1 MTSDM
6 PNEPAEA
13 PEPRTGLAGKQ
24 ILVTGA
30 GTGIG
35 RGVALELARQGA
47 AVAVHYY
54 APTAADSETL
64 AAEIGRLGGR
74 AVTVEGDLSRVAECR
89 RVVDEAAAG
98 LGGLDGLVN
107 NAGIVKTQPVAEAEE
122 ADFDAVYA
130 VNTRAYFFCA
140 QQALKHLTA
149 RGAVLAT
156 AGRRWAGGSIVNI
169 SSVHGQGG
177 LVGHSIYAG
186 TKGAVNAWT
195 RELAVELC
203 AARVRVN
210 AVAPGSIE
218 VPWYWQKN
226 PAYSRAA
233 ADRTV
238 PWGRVGQ
245 PADVAYAVAFLLS
258 DAAEFIT
265 GQVLCV
271 DGGLTA
277 KLAIPT

>member
-1 MTSDM
+1 M
-6 PNEPAEA
+6 PEVG
-13 PEPRTGLAGKQ
+13 RSLTGLAGKL

-30 GTGIG
+30 GVGIG
-35 RGVALELARQGA
+35 QGIALELAKQGA
-47 AVAVHYY
+47 DIALHYY
-54 APTAADSETL
+54 GDTL
-64 AAEIGRLGGR
+64 EGAQALAVQIEALGQR
-74 AVTVEGDLSRVAECR
+74 TVIVEGDLGQVADCQ
-89 RVVDEAAAG
+89 RVVESAAVG

-107 NAGIVKTQPVAEAEE
+107 NAGIISTRPFEE
-122 ADFDAVYA
+122 SDDALFDRVYG
-130 VNTRAYFFCA
+130 VNIRGAFFCV
-140 QQALKHLTA
+140 QSALPYMRA
-149 RGAVLAT
+149 RGEAVQA
-156 AGRRWAGGSIVNI
+156 AGQNWAGASIVNI
-169 SSVHGQGG
+169 SSVHGQAGFS
-177 LVGHSIYAG
+177 GHSVYAG

-203 AARVRVN
+203 TRHVRVN

-226 PAYSRAA
+226 PSYNREQGNSQ
-233 ADRTV
+233 V
-238 PWGRVGQ
+238 PWGRVGL

-277 KLAIPT
+277 KLAIPH